1 MGLLKTLLSRA
12 LHIAKEIEFLIKSN
26 YRVRKSHQ
34 RIYEQNFFCKK
45 KEKENI
51 DTIENGKIVK
61 IGYMAPIFGPKL
73 RQEFKKFGIKTTFTS
88 GRNLTNLICI
98 NKSKLFPNT
107 FPVVFHLQCSIYW

>member
-45 KEKENI
+45 KKRKYRHNWEWQNSKNRIYGTNI
-51 DTIENGKIVK
+51 WTKVK
-61 IGYMAPIFGPKL
+61 TRI
-73 RQEFKKFGIKTTFTS
+73 
-88 GRNLTNLICI
+88 
-98 NKSKLFPNT
+98 
-107 FPVVFHLQCSIYW
+107 